1 MKEFYSVP
9 EAAALFCVSDRT
21 VNNQIHSG
29 KLAAVKIGKQWRIS
43 AAEIER
49 LKIPTRPAPV
59 VNNHPQL
66 PGMEA

>member
-1 MKEFYSVP
+1 MKEFYTIA

-21 VNNQIHSG
+21 IRNMIKDG
-29 KLAAVKIGKQWRIS
+29 RLAAAKVGGWRIP

-49 LKIPTRPAPV
+49 LKIPTRAAPV
-59 VNNHPQL
+59 VNDHPQL